1 MNYNGTELVSYS
13 NGQLTVGNAGDY
25 TNYHYPDYWDTWH
38 NHYYPIYYPSY
49 HICEKSKVEQAFK
62 IVGKLLENKIIEKEL
77 TVKEFM
83 KLVNDIGELL

>member
-13 NGQLTVGNAGDY
+13 DNQLTVGNTG
-25 TNYHYPDYWDTWH
+25 DYWDY
-38 NHYYPIYYPSY
+38 NHYWDTFHYPYYPTWYPTY